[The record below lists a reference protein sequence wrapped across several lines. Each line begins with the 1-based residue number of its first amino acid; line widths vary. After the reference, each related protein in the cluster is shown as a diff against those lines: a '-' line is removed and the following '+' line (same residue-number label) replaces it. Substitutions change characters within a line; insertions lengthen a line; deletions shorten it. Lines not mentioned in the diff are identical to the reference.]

1 MCVQVRYV
9 LWGLIVVDPVHEQTL
24 GYIKAKEK
32 EGEKEGQQQKQE
44 VLITTVFIDSSS
56 SEE

>member
-1 MCVQVRYV
+1 MEN
-9 LWGLIVVDPVHEQTL
+9 PVHEQTL

>member
-9 LWGLIVVDPVHEQTL
+9 LWGLIVKDPVHEQTL